1 MTATVASAA
10 VLAAENLDLVYQTSR
25 GPVTALQGLDALL
38 APGEFLSLLG
48 PSGCGKSTLLK
59 LAAGL
64 IAPTRG
70 RILLEGQPVTG
81 ATGRIGVVFQQPTL
95 LPWSTIMEN
104 VLVPIRA
111 RNLDLEAGRRR
122 AQGLLKL
129 VGLGDFE
136 NHYPG
141 ELSGGMQQR
150 VAIARGLVHEPRIL
164 FLDEPFAALDAM
176 TREHMTGELQ
186 RIWMATG
193 CSIAF
198 ITHSIPEAV
207 FLSDR
212 ILVMSARPGRVVR
225 ELNIDLPRPRT
236 IETMAD
242 TRFNAHCV
250 ELRHLFQSLVNFERD
265 AA

>member
-1 MTATVASAA
+1 MDLPSGDAI
-10 VLAAENLDLVYQTSR
+10 LAAQGLTLVYQTSR
-25 GPVTALQGLDALL
+25 GPVTALEELDAAL

-59 LAAGL
+59 LVAGL
-64 IAPTRG
+64 ISPTKG
-70 RILLEGQPVTG
+70 RILLEGRAVEGPS
-81 ATGRIGVVFQQPTL
+81 GRVGIVFQQPAL
-95 LPWSTIMEN
+95 LPWSTVLEN

-111 RNLDLEAGRRR
+111 LGRDLEAGRRR
-122 AQGLLKL
+122 AQDLLKL
-129 VGLGDFE
+129 VGLADFAA
-136 NHYPG
+136 HYPG

-176 TREHMTGELQ
+176 TREHMTAELQ
-186 RIWMATG
+186 RIWLATG
-193 CSIAF
+193 CSVVF

-212 ILVMSARPGRVVR
+212 IIVMSARPGRVVR
-225 ELNIDLPRPRT
+225 EVRVDLPRPRT

-242 TRFNAHCV
+242 ARFNAHCI
-250 ELRHLFQSLVNFERD
+250 ELRQLFERLVTFE
-265 AA
+265 